1 MIPREIILAR
11 NAFASL
17 MAVYNVITG
26 RTSINYVYHFDRVIN
41 STLTVF

>member
-17 MAVYNVITG
+17 MAVYNVITV
-26 RTSINYVYHFDRVIN
+26 TADLDPILN
-41 STLTVF
+41 

>member
-26 RTSINYVYHFDRVIN
+26 RTSINYVYHF
-41 STLTVF
+41 

>member
-17 MAVYNVITG
+17 MAVYNVIT
-26 RTSINYVYHFDRVIN
+26 VIADWDPILN
-41 STLTVF
+41 

>member
-26 RTSINYVYHFDRVIN
+26 RTSINYVCFNCDLEKLVEIK
-41 STLTVF
+41 